1 MFFSRMRS
9 SDSMKSLLFAGLAL
23 ILLIAGSAEGCSA
36 RGPEPAPRDGSRFID
51 ELGREVVLK
60 GRPQRIISLAPSITE
75 MLFAIGAGERV
86 IGVTTWCDY
95 PEQAKRIEK
104 IGDTL
109 HPNLERIIALKP
121 DLVVVT
127 TASQLETLTRQLDR
141 LSIPVFVIDPRTVRG
156 VAYSIE
162 SLGRVTGS
170 DTAPEVA
177 AGMERRIQ
185 AVQEQRKNSPR
196 QRVLFV
202 LQDSPLITAGRNTFI
217 NDLITMA
224 GGISISGEESADYP
238 QFSRE
243 TVIAK
248 APEVIVVPGNHGSG
262 LISEEDLARSY
273 AATPAIRNRRII
285 RVNPDWISRPGP
297 RLIDGLEQLSAGMG
311 ARVTGGNRI
320 NNRAAH

>member
-1 MFFSRMRS
+1 LFFSRMKS
-9 SDSMKSLLFAGLAL
+9 SNSMKSLLFAGLAL
-23 ILLIAGSAEGCSA
+23 ILLIAGSGEGCSA
-36 RGPEPAPRDGSRFID
+36 RGPETARRDGSRFID

-60 GRPQRIISLAPSITE
+60 KPPERIISLAPSITE
-75 MLFAIGAGERV
+75 MLFAIGMGERV

-109 HPNLERIIALKP
+109 HPNIERIISLKP

-127 TASQLETLTRQLDR
+127 TASQLETLTRQLDQ

-170 DTAPEVA
+170 DKAPEIA
-177 AGMERRIQ
+177 AAMERRIQ
-185 AVQEQRKNSPR
+185 AVQEKQKNSPR

-217 NDLITMA
+217 NDLISLA

-262 LISEEDLARSY
+262 LINEGDLARSY
-273 AATPAIRNRRII
+273 AVTPAIRNHRIV

-297 RLIDGLEQLSAGMG
+297 RLVDGLEQLAAGLE
-311 ARVTGGNRI
+311 AGGNDRV